1 MVEKEVAPS
10 LYAAE
15 VVAKGPAALLR
26 SQVPKAVQVGAFYS
40 QLGHLF
46 KGTQGTYP
54 SPPGIRRAQLATS
67 SFVLVWLPAVGAR

>member
-1 MVEKEVAPS
+1 MAASSSKLAMVEKEVAPS

-40 QLGHLF
+40 QLGHLC
-46 KGTQGTYP
+46 KHDVHDCMRVT
-54 SPPGIRRAQLATS
+54 IRAS
-67 SFVLVWLPAVGAR
+67 V